1 MEKNKE
7 WLKKEVEDY
16 LAIEGVYDARTALK
30 AVLEYIDQLD
40 EPNEIELSEPSA
52 WKTIAKL
59 YHPNEVYWGNVRDS
73 YLESLDEPEKVVIP
87 QFVADWIKECK
98 IRKHNLFGVY
108 QFSPEVVSDW
118 ILDNESKKERADL
131 IARAWLDGY
140 TIEKEKQYT
149 VVFPSLTGTEEHFLV
164 QGDNGI
170 GGFWLDGDWDYIEIS
185 DMKALFT
192 EQEIKTIDSRYWQF
206 AEEVIG

>member
-1 MEKNKE
+1 MKKNKE
-7 WLKKEVEDY
+7 WLSDRWDDLTSNVTGRNRYYDGYDKALMD
-16 LAIEGVYDARTALK
+16 IEPF
-30 AVLEYIDQLD
+30 IDQLD
-40 EPNEIELSEPSA
+40 EPELP
-52 WKTIAKL
+52 
-59 YHPNEVYWGNVRDS
+59 
-73 YLESLDEPEKVVIP
+73 VIP

-140 TIEKEKQYT
+140 TIEKEKQYR

-192 EQEIKTIDSRYWQF
+192 EQEIKAIDSRYWQF